1 MPGTRFLVHWF
12 ILCAC
17 LPVECNGMR
26 EPKWVLTIVC
36 IVAACRG
43 SFYLHTE
50 LYTVQSCAT
59 YTYFSTNFICI
70 LNLFPQVACFLY
82 ASIHDASVTVDRLP
96 FSKAFMWV
104 CLTCLVWFPRSRG
117 FVKQHFLEFQRV
129 WKAIS
134 RTALCYLW
142 LYCVARLHGAPW
154 PHVNRLKFQ
163 RRQLWTC

>member
-43 SFYLHTE
+43 SFHLHTE

-59 YTYFSTNFICI
+59 YTYLTTNVICI
-70 LNLFPQVACFLY
+70 LNLFPKVACFLH

-117 FVKQHFLEFQRV
+117 FVEQHFSWISESLESDFKDSFV
-129 WKAIS
+129 LPL
-134 RTALCYLW
+134 ALL
-142 LYCVARLHGAPW
+142 
-154 PHVNRLKFQ
+154 
-163 RRQLWTC
+163 RRSFAWSTLAACKQVKV